1 MRLLREYI
9 KLELQED
16 TSAMNIVLDVAG
28 LIPGVGEVA
37 DLANAVDYARK
48 GDYLFSAL
56 SLISVIPTIGDLV
69 GKGGKV
75 ALALSKLGK
84 GGTKMAKAASAATKG
99 KKFTQTSEYIVKMR
113 KILSANEGLVDSVFE
128 KAEEIDNEELQ
139 KHLPK
144 IKEALQL
151 FIRETEEVEAAANES
166 ILRECIRRL
175 LTEAAKGPADLP
187 EGVYVQINRRGRVAL
202 VLYVDKK
209 GEEIQQ
215 SQQRG
220 DLPPAPYG
228 EIGIEKPSAEGAPGG
243 WKMGPCGDAWM
254 VGYSEAAHGWGPLL
268 YDVAMEYA
276 TLNGGGMIADRTGVS
291 GEAQE
296 VWNYYLGKRGDVKSH
311 QLDDRINTLT
321 PDIEEDNCEQA
332 VAGWH
337 PETKYGTGTW
347 ADSPL
352 SKRYTK
358 PPTTI
363 RQLDQLGRL
372 IEL

>member
-9 KLELQED
+9 
-16 TSAMNIVLDVAG
+16 
-28 LIPGVGEVA
+28 
-37 DLANAVDYARK
+37 
-48 GDYLFSAL
+48 
-56 SLISVIPTIGDLV
+56 
-69 GKGGKV
+69 
-75 ALALSKLGK
+75 
-84 GGTKMAKAASAATKG
+84 
-99 KKFTQTSEYIVKMR
+99 
-113 KILSANEGLVDSVFE
+113 
-128 KAEEIDNEELQ
+128 
-139 KHLPK
+139 
-144 IKEALQL
+144 
-151 FIRETEEVEAAANES
+151 RE
-166 ILRECIRRL
+166 L

-187 EGVYVQINRRGRVAL
+187 EGTFVQIRQSGGDVKIS
-202 VLYVDKK
+202 YVDKK
-209 GEEIQQ
+209 GEHFIDNLTHREGRDPLI
-215 SQQRG
+215 
-220 DLPPAPYG
+220 PYG
-228 EIGIEKPSAEGAPGG
+228 EIMIEKPNAEGAPGG

-276 TLNGGGMIADRTGVS
+276 TLNGGGMIADRTGIS

-296 VWNYYLGKRGDVKSH
+296 VWNYYLGKRGDVESY
-311 QLDDRINTLT
+311 QLDDLMNTLT

-337 PETKYGTGTW
+337 PETESGTGTW
-347 ADSPL
+347 VESPL

>member
-9 KLELQED
+9 
-16 TSAMNIVLDVAG
+16 
-28 LIPGVGEVA
+28 
-37 DLANAVDYARK
+37 
-48 GDYLFSAL
+48 
-56 SLISVIPTIGDLV
+56 
-69 GKGGKV
+69 
-75 ALALSKLGK
+75 
-84 GGTKMAKAASAATKG
+84 
-99 KKFTQTSEYIVKMR
+99 
-113 KILSANEGLVDSVFE
+113 
-128 KAEEIDNEELQ
+128 
-139 KHLPK
+139 
-144 IKEALQL
+144 
-151 FIRETEEVEAAANES
+151 RE
-166 ILRECIRRL
+166 L
-175 LTEAAKGPADLP
+175 LTESAKGPADLP
-187 EGVYVQINRRGRVAL
+187 EGVYVQINRQGRVAL

-209 GEEIQQ
+209 GEEIRAPNPQH
-215 SQQRG
+215 RG

-228 EIGIEKPSAEGAPGG
+228 EIGIEKPNAEGAPGG
-243 WKMGPCGDAWM
+243 WKMGPCDDAWM

-296 VWNYYLGKRGDVKSH
+296 VWNYYLGKRGDVKSY

-347 ADSPL
+347 VESPL